1 MLTNKPLVLI
11 LCTGNSCR
19 SQMAE
24 AFLRRYAGDRYE
36 VASAG
41 TQPAAN
47 VHPLAVEVMS
57 EAGIDIS
64 AQRPK
69 DISSFLGKQPV
80 RHLITV
86 CDRASN
92 SCPRIWPGT
101 FTREHLPFEDP
112 AEFAGSEEEKL
123 IGFRRVRDE
132 IEEAMKHWKPSTSK
146 A

>member
-1 MLTNKPLVLI
+1 MTNKPLVLI

-24 AFLRRYAGDRYE
+24 AFLRQYAGDRYE

-41 TQPAAN
+41 TQPQPM
-47 VHPLAVEVMS
+47 VHPLAVKVMS
-57 EAGIDIS
+57 EVGIDIS
-64 AQRPK
+64 KQRPK
-69 DISSFLGKQPV
+69 DISGFLGKQPV
-80 RHLITV
+80 RYLITV

-112 AEFAGSEEEKL
+112 AEFTGSQEEKL
-123 IGFRRVRDE
+123 VEFRRVRDE
-132 IEEAMKHWKPSTSK
+132 IEAAMKIWKPPTLK